1 MGHSSQ
7 GTLINIPRHSTG
19 VKFTGIIYF
28 PPVATCRVRFV
39 TPVYIFGELRSEKA
53 LEDALFGRDAQQEQG
68 FKARRPNPAIH
79 QGAQFYDLEDKPE
92 SAQDILRMALKNRPV
107 VPETHHE
114 FYDEGGESGTIGWF
128 PGRRDGETRELKEGM
143 RKAME
148 KDLEVKELR
157 RELDEQKSRAQEE
170 ANDLRNHIA
179 AMQREEV
186 RVREE
191 MHRVENRCQELEE
204 QKGRTQG
211 EMDDL
216 RKRIAEIQ
224 SEFEE
229 DRCRAPGEPS
239 DAYDCSPCS
248 LLSHSRAFHGSVSS
262 PS

>member
-1 MGHSSQ
+1 M
-7 GTLINIPRHSTG
+7 IDIPRYSTD
-19 VKFTGIIYF
+19 VKFAGIIYF
-28 PPVATCRVRFV
+28 PLVAVGRVRFV
-39 TPVYIFGELRSEKA
+39 TPIYIFGELRSEKA
-53 LEDALFGRDAQQEQG
+53 LEDVVFGRDAQQKQG
-68 FKARRPNPAIH
+68 FKAKRPNPAIY

-107 VPETHHE
+107 APETQHE
-114 FYDEGGESGTIGWF
+114 SYDEGRESRRIGGF
-128 PGRRDGETRELKEGM
+128 PERRDGETRELKESMGK
-143 RKAME
+143 RVIE
-148 KDLEVKELR
+148 KELEVKELR

-204 QKGRTQG
+204 QKGRAQG

-229 DRCRAPGEPS
+229 DRRRAPGEPS
-239 DAYDCSPCS
+239 DAYDRSPCS
-248 LLSHSRAFHGSVSS
+248 LLPH
-262 PS
+262 